1 MGEFTNTKKHRH
13 ARSVSRD
20 FIQSNKEND
29 NFIVLRDTLSGA
41 DVIQCINKNNE
52 RAQDHHLIVD
62 NLN

>member
-20 FIQSNKEND
+20 LIQSNKEND
-29 NFIVLRDTLSGA
+29 NFIVLRNTLSGA
-41 DVIQCINKNNE
+41 DVIECINKNNE
-52 RAQDHHLIVD
+52 GVPGHHLIVD